1 MLRPSSVQLARS
13 TVPVRLALLAT
24 LLLLLASLL
33 PAAAATPFGARTV
46 LAGHTPTPASVNLV
60 GDLES
65 EATGGACGDW
75 DPGCVSSAFTAQ
87 GNGVYLFQ
95 SASIPAGDWLYKVA
109 MGAWTE
115 NYGANFLQDGPNI
128 ERNLAG
134 PQAIRFYYDHKTHY
148 IADSVGNTIYTVPGS
163 FNSELGCGGDWAPDC
178 LRTLMSDVDGDG
190 VFTFVTT
197 AIPVGSYELKVA
209 TNESWNNP
217 NFGAGGGPRQRRV
230 HRRPVGQHG
239 HGLVRHG
246 DQRSDGRRRG
256 RRAGARQQRRV
267 GRPPPRLARHAVP
280 DARRRRRGGHAR
292 HDPVPDLPRRRHRR

>member
-33 PAAAATPFGARTV
+33 PAAAATPFGARTA

-75 DPGCVSSAFTAQ
+75 DPGCVSSAFMARATA
-87 GNGVYLFQ
+87 
-95 SASIPAGDWLYKVA
+95 STCSSPRSIPAGDWQYKVA
-109 MGAWTE
+109 MGDWTE

-134 PQAIRFYYDHKTHY
+134 PQAMRFYYDHKTHY
-148 IADSVGNTIYTVPGS
+148 IADNVGNTIYTVPGS
-163 FNSELGCGGDWAPDC
+163 FNDELGCAGDWAPDC

-197 AIPVGSYELKVA
+197 GIPVGSYEFKVA
-209 TNESWNNP
+209 TDESWSNP
-217 NFGAGGGPRQRRV
+217 NYGDGGGPNNV
-230 HRRPVGQHG
+230 AFTVASPAAPS
-239 HGLVRHG
+239 
-246 DQRSDGRRRG
+246 RSRST
-256 RRAGARQQRRV
+256 
-267 GRPPPRLARHAVP
+267 RPPTFPR
-280 DARRRRRGGHAR
+280 
-292 HDPVPDLPRRRHRR
+292 